1 MLFCLIFAFVTLS
14 VSFFWFKKEL
24 YLKTLFLK
32 LYGIIALT
40 IVSILFI
47 SKFTNYQF
55 IFSADYELYLKLQR
69 IPIHPYV
76 IRNIQTVCHT
86 LYLFSAIVFICK
98 HYKIS
103 VYKKFLLTLPLVL
116 FVIIN
121 LSQVTDEI
129 SLQIF
134 LMRFGDS
141 NNLFFIADML
151 VSNISYLII
160 CLYTIIPLMLIFK
173 KIISTPNLI
182 KKNFFVSYLVCMMLT
197 DILYFSIFIHGLF
210 KDISPHRL
218 GLDNIPS
225 GISLYGNMFTS
236 AILLTTF
243 SIVITVVIIFLKPF
257 KAKKLEIEYVST
269 RNFQKFQYD
278 NYYTTLHMLKNTLLC
293 VYKYIEISEKHIDNT
308 KALTSLECAK
318 EQINEQL
325 ENYNNTMAH
334 FKTKNLQFK
343 SINIVEV
350 VNKSINASEVEDT
363 VVIYRDYNPEMDIR
377 IMGNSNSIDQVC
389 KNIID
394 NALNSLRISTK
405 ENKEIH
411 ISIVDDDDYVIID
424 FTNNGN
430 CIPKN
435 HQKFL
440 FNLFFTTRANEFC
453 SGIGLYYTKEI
464 VTRHG
469 GDIWFKSTP
478 QQTTFTIALPK
489 INQEELQND

>member
-1 MLFCLIFAFVTLS
+1 MLFCLIFAFIALS
-14 VSFFWFKKEL
+14 VAFFWFKKEI
-24 YLKTLFLK
+24 YLNTLFLK
-32 LYGIIALT
+32 LYGIITLT
-40 IVSILFI
+40 IVSIMLI

-55 IFSADYELYLKLQR
+55 AFSADYELYLKLQR
-69 IPIHPYV
+69 IRIHPYV
-76 IRNIQTVCHT
+76 IRNIQTICHT
-86 LYLFSAIVFICK
+86 FYLSSAIVFLGRHC
-98 HYKIS
+98 KIS
-103 VYKKFLLTLPLVL
+103 ARKIFLLSLPLVL
-116 FVIIN
+116 FVILN
-121 LSQVTDEI
+121 LSQVASEI

-134 LMRFGDS
+134 LMKFK
-141 NNLFFIADML
+141 NPENAFFIADML
-151 VSNISYLII
+151 VSNVSYLII
-160 CLYTIIPLMLIFK
+160 CVYAIIPLILIFK
-173 KIISTPNLI
+173 KIVSTSNLI

-210 KDISPHRL
+210 KDISPHHL
-218 GLDNIPS
+218 GLNNIVS
-225 GISLYGNMFTS
+225 DISIYGNMFNS

-243 SIVITVVIIFLKPF
+243 SVIITIVIIFFKPF
-257 KAKKLEIEYVST
+257 KAKKLDIEYVST

-278 NYYTTLHMLKNTLLC
+278 NYYTTLHMIKNTLLC
-293 VYKYIEISEKHIDNT
+293 VYKYIEISEKHIDNP

-325 ENYNNTMAH
+325 ENYSNTMAH
-334 FKTKNLQFK
+334 FKTRNLQFE
-343 SINIVEV
+343 SINIIDV
-350 VNKSINASEVEDT
+350 VNKSINASEVEEA
-363 VVIYRDYNPEMDIR
+363 VGIYKDYNLETDIR

-405 ENKEIH
+405 ENKEIRV
-411 ISIVDDDDYVIID
+411 SIVDDDDYVLIN
-424 FTNNGN
+424 FSNNGN

-440 FNLFFTTRANEFC
+440 FNLFFTTHANEFC

-478 QQTTFTIALPK
+478 EQTTFTIALPK
-489 INQEELQND
+489 INQEELRK

>member
-1 MLFCLIFAFVTLS
+1 MLFCLIFAFVALTI
-14 VSFFWFKKEL
+14 SFFWFKKEL
-24 YLKTLFLK
+24 YLNTLFLK
-32 LYGIIALT
+32 LYSMIALT

-55 IFSADYELYLKLQR
+55 IFSADYELYLRLQR
-69 IPIHPYV
+69 IHIHPYV

-86 LYLFSAIVFICK
+86 FYLSSAIVFLGR

-103 VYKKFLLTLPLVL
+103 ACKKILLSIPLVL
-116 FVIIN
+116 FMILN

-129 SLQIF
+129 SHHIF
-134 LMRFGDS
+134 LMKFG
-141 NNLFFIADML
+141 NPKNTFFIADML
-151 VSNISYLII
+151 VSKGSHLII
-160 CLYTIIPLMLIFK
+160 CLYTIIPLILIFK
-173 KIISTPNLI
+173 KIVSTPNLI

-197 DILYFSIFIHGLF
+197 DILYFSLFIYGLF

-218 GLDNIPS
+218 GLNDIPS

-243 SIVITVVIIFLKPF
+243 SIIITIVIIFLKPF
-257 KAKKLEIEYVST
+257 KAKKLDIEYVST

-325 ENYNNTMAH
+325 ENYNNIMAH
-334 FKTKNLQFK
+334 FKTKKLQFK
-343 SINIVEV
+343 SINIIEV

-363 VVIYRDYNPEMDIR
+363 VVIYKDYNQETDIR

-394 NALNSLRISTK
+394 NALNSLKISTK
-405 ENKEIH
+405 ENKEIRV
-411 ISIVDDDDYVIID
+411 SIVDDDDYVIIN
-424 FTNNGN
+424 FTNNGD

-435 HQKFL
+435 QQKFL
-440 FNLFFTTRANEFC
+440 FNLFYTTRANEFC
-453 SGIGLYYTKEI
+453 SGIGLYYTKEV

-489 INQEELQND
+489 TNQEESQND